1 MSKHLYEKLSDNLPM
16 ASGAKQMSRE
26 NKIKRVSEMSVA
38 DKALADAQRAPWFE
52 KVAADFDGYRSL

>member
-1 MSKHLYEKLSDNLPM
+1 MPKHLHEKLANNASR

-26 NKIKRVSEMSVA
+26 NKIKRVSEMSA
-38 DKALADAQRAPWFE
+38 AEKALADAQRALWFK